1 VSRIAEASALA
12 GCAVPDNPRV
22 NWTKERETAERLL
35 SGSAPEPVIA
45 TPLEA
50 VDVTAS
56 KALSSTEVD
65 AVHVTAAEAA
75 RVTAAAPVSVTPAH
89 EVSSRAVDA
98 VFSPP
103 SVPAAT
109 PAFDSIDQLFS
120 WPPAF
125 DLDAIDL
132 SNDPNARDFR
142 RPRAKMQRR
151 VEFDDQTASHRRQ
164 MRHEPTGTPSP
175 APRVTASSVA
185 HGDTTASSRARTPR
199 EAVRAEAPRG
209 TARRVVI
216 AAALI
221 VLLASAALLMY
232 LLQHREA
239 ASAPAAVQR
248 LASSASSTFY
258 IAVGLATAGLGCLL
272 WDFLWSR
279 HSSTFDPNK
288 RH

>member
-1 VSRIAEASALA
+1 MSRIAEASALA

-22 NWTKERETAERLL
+22 NWTKEREAAERLL
-35 SGSAPEPVIA
+35 GGRAPEPVIA

-50 VDVTAS
+50 VDATAS
-56 KALSSTEVD
+56 KALSST
-65 AVHVTAAEAA
+65 AAEAVH
-75 RVTAAAPVSVTPAH
+75 VTAAAPVSVTPAH
-89 EVSSRAVDA
+89 ELSSRAVDA
-98 VFSPP
+98 GFSPP

-151 VEFDDQTASHRRQ
+151 VEFDDQAASHRQQ

-185 HGDTTASSRARTPR
+185 HRDTTASSRARTPR

-279 HSSTFDPNK
+279 YSSTFDPNK